1 MMFSKSLSFV
11 RFYTSAKAAQNEAF
25 AAVPQLTSSQT
36 VNVKNFKKLS
46 LFADYSHILN
56 RKISITKRPGAI
68 ARKLGASAYFTE
80 DGQRLFCTVLEFN
93 NVEVINKIIDE
104 EKCLYI
110 NQIGFGWRKPRNVNR
125 AEHGIYNSLKTSVKM
140 KTISTRVKTPEAL
153 LEPGT
158 LLKPSYFKT
167 GAFVDVRGDI
177 KGKGFQ
183 GVIKRWNFRMQPKS
197 HGNTKTIRHR
207 GAFGGN
213 TEPARVFPG
222 TKMAGR
228 YGFKNSVG
236 YNLEVLEADD
246 ELGLLVVK
254 GSVPGEKGGFIT
266 LRDAIKVYK

>member
-1 MMFSKSLSFV
+1 MYGSTLSAARYFSYTNKSLNEV
-11 RFYTSAKAAQNEAF
+11 AQSI
-25 AAVPQLTSSQT
+25 PKLTSSQT
-36 VNVKNFKKLS
+36 INVKNFKSLS
-46 LFADYSHILN
+46 LLTDYSNILHRRIN
-56 RKISITKRPGAI
+56 ITKRPGAI

-93 NVEVINKIIDE
+93 NVEVIKKVIDE

-110 NQIGFGWRKPRNVNR
+110 NEIGFGWKHPRKVNKSLQ
-125 AEHGIYNSLKTSVKM
+125 GIYNSLNTSVKM
-140 KTISTRVKTPEAL
+140 KVISSRVKTPEAL

-167 GAFVDVRGDI
+167 GAFVDVRGEI

-183 GVIKRWNFRMQPKS
+183 GVIKRWNFKMQPKS
-197 HGNTKTIRHR
+197 HGNTKTVRHR

-228 YGFKNSVG
+228 YGFKNTVR

-246 ELGLLVVK
+246 ELGTLVVK
-254 GSVPGEKGGFIT
+254 GSVPGEKGEFIT
-266 LRDAIKVYK
+266 LRDAIKIYH